1 MENIKK
7 LKRGEVLFKEGDQ
20 PQMVYM
26 IQSGKIGLMLERGSK
41 RMEVTSLGTNQV
53 LGENGLFSTGKH
65 TFTAEALQETKV
77 LEVPMEMMRQQFEKS
92 PPGVK
97 LLVKSLVEEI
107 RHARQQLKMSKVE
120 TEKSPCPQGMIH
132 RIFTSL
138 HLVVRHIGKKEQN
151 SEAYMVSWGSLK
163 IYLVR
168 FFGESP
174 QRLRQL
180 MNLFLKLKLVEFT
193 VTTSEEGEEELG
205 NIKFLNLHLF
215 EGFAEFFQY
224 HLFKGSRAE
233 AIYVDPLALK
243 VAKAIY
249 GATATAEVDHKGA
262 SRIDYSLVLNECKT
276 KFRFDLKNT
285 HLDALERKGLF
296 VKRQSHDDG
305 NLTLIFDRM
314 EFGKMSSY
322 WEILL
327 EIDKWNEKG
336 LVDLNE
342 KEAPLE
348 PGQAACPDCQSP
360 IVDTNK
366 FCPNCGARLAA
377 A

>member
-1 MENIKK
+1 MENVKK

-26 IQSGKIGLMLERGSK
+26 IQGGKVGLMLERGSK
-41 RMEVTSLGTNQV
+41 RMEVTSLGASQV

-77 LEVPMEMMRQQFEKS
+77 LEVPLDMMRQQFEKS
-92 PPGVK
+92 PPGIK

-107 RHARQQLKMSKVE
+107 RHARQHLKMSKIE
-120 TEKSPCPQGMIH
+120 NEKSPCPQGIIH
-132 RIFTSL
+132 RIFTSI
-138 HLVVRHIGKKEQN
+138 HLVVRHIGKKEAN
-151 SEAYMVSWGSLK
+151 SEAYVVSWGSLK

-168 FFGESP
+168 FFGDSP

-180 MNLFLKLKLVEFT
+180 MNLFLKLKLAEFT

-205 NIKFLNLHLF
+205 NIKLLNLHLF

-243 VAKAIY
+243 VAKAIFEIS
-249 GATATAEVDHKGA
+249 ASAQVDHKGA
-262 SRIDYSLVLNECKT
+262 SRIDYGLVLSECKA
-276 KFRFDLKNT
+276 KYRFDLKNT

-305 NLTLIFDRM
+305 NVTLIFDRM
-314 EFGKMSSY
+314 EFGKMASY
-322 WEILL
+322 WEILH

-336 LVDLNE
+336 LVDVNE
-342 KEAPLE
+342 KEIVLE
-348 PGQAACPDCQSP
+348 ADQTACPDCSSP
-360 IVDTNK
+360 ILETNK
-366 FCPNCGARLAA
+366 FCPNCGCKLAA